1 MAHLFPLF
9 ILNKNCAM
17 LAFKLWFSGF
27 KTNSGA
33 TTTLGH
39 FIVFDFIQFERD
51 RTSYYCPNTASICL
65 FTSLSQHNDNFR
77 TKFDYKRQMV
87 CLGFEPRTADKSTE
101 LWRPPP
107 SRCCNFPSKR
117 HKYGLI
123 KNEIKFS

>member
-107 SRCCNFPSKR
+107 LPMLQFPLKTPQIWSDKKTR
-117 HKYGLI
+117 
-123 KNEIKFS
+123 